1 MPVFNLALQFDN
13 KGALTAVQQ
22 LGKVSDSAGKAKQ
35 AVSGVGSGA
44 SQAATPFLSLGRQ
57 GKQAG
62 SDISAAMKGA
72 SQSLLSTQTVIKRV
86 KKTLGTL
93 GVGVSIKQTLS
104 DFSAYQSALTDMGK
118 VTDQSFSVIDQ
129 KIRSLSPELGSAT
142 QLMQGYYQTI
152 SAGVTEPAKA
162 MDMLKTASM
171 AAKSAGVSQAE
182 TITALTK
189 LMAGYS
195 GSIRSAAD
203 ASDLLFVMEKQGQTS
218 VGQLVPYIGDLAAIS
233 NQAGVSASEMGATFA
248 ALTQTAGGTAQAA
261 TQYRAILVGL
271 LNPQER
277 LRDLLKEMGYESGV
291 ALVKQKGLSP
301 SPDDDQRAS

>member
-142 QLMQGYYQTI
+142 HLCRVITRPFG
-152 SAGVTEPAKA
+152 GC
-162 MDMLKTASM
+162 DGAS
-171 AAKSAGVSQAE
+171 
-182 TITALTK
+182 
-189 LMAGYS
+189 
-195 GSIRSAAD
+195 
-203 ASDLLFVMEKQGQTS
+203 
-218 VGQLVPYIGDLAAIS
+218 
-233 NQAGVSASEMGATFA
+233 
-248 ALTQTAGGTAQAA
+248 
-261 TQYRAILVGL
+261 
-271 LNPQER
+271 
-277 LRDLLKEMGYESGV
+277 
-291 ALVKQKGLSP
+291 
-301 SPDDDQRAS
+301 